1 MPDMLVSPKM
11 SVSFRTKAC
20 NVLAKK
26 TGPFIAKHLRFL
38 AKKQNVF
45 FGSPVFWRNALLFC

>member
-11 SVSFRTKAC
+11 SVSFRAKAC

-26 TGPFIAKHLRFL
+26 AGSFIAKHLRFL
-38 AKKQNVF
+38 IKRQNVF
-45 FGSPVFWRNALLFC
+45 SGSPVFWRNALLFC